1 MHLSRHS
8 DERELKTRGHTAT
21 FIVMTAIW
29 KNRPDLTLRHP
40 DPDAAIA
47 DYLGRLQRAEVAGQ
61 TPPPSILNGLGDAH
75 LDKGDVDS
83 AVDYYRQAAEAYAQT
98 GLHDNAIACCRKIR
112 RHAPGDPRVGLLLGR
127 YLAAK
132 GLRADALA
140 ELEAFVDRQAGAN
153 PRKEAIDAIREIIR
167 LAPDSG
173 DRQEELARLLH
184 EDGQK
189 DAALAAGRG
198 ALEAYRGR
206 GDEDGAER
214 VRQLLGGGIEA
225 PSAGPAGAARR
236 EPPTEP
242 SLPTVPL
249 PISGGPAAPLEI
261 ERTSYS
267 DQEASQTPRQ
277 GDPALGRLTHREQ
290 LALAEAYIEAGREAE
305 ASSTLGLAA
314 AGFRANRHWTE
325 AAEAY
330 RRLAAIGNAAADD
343 FAAWAECARQTGE
356 PSRVLESL
364 SVAAQWCLA
373 RHDSV
378 GARRSAEEMIL
389 IDPQN
394 ATAIEILD
402 QLPQE

>member
-1 MHLSRHS
+1 
-8 DERELKTRGHTAT
+8 
-21 FIVMTAIW
+21 MTAIW
-29 KNRPDLTLRHP
+29 KNRPDLPLRHP

-61 TPPPSILNGLGDAH
+61 TPPPSVLNGLGDAH
-75 LDKGDVDS
+75 LDKGDVES

-98 GLHDNAIACCRKIR
+98 GLYDNAIACCRKIR
-112 RHAPGDPRVGLLLGR
+112 RHAPDDPRVGLILGR

-140 ELEAFVDRQAGAN
+140 ELEAFVDRPAGAN
-153 PRKEAIDAIREIIR
+153 PRKEAIDAIREIVR

-173 DRQEELARLLH
+173 DRQEQLARLLH

-189 DAALAAGRG
+189 DAALAAVP
-198 ALEAYRGR
+198 A
-206 GDEDGAER
+206 
-214 VRQLLGGGIEA
+214 A
-225 PSAGPAGAARR
+225 PARR
-236 EPPTEP
+236 EPAAEP
-242 SLPTVPL
+242 SLPPVPL
-249 PISGGPAAPLEI
+249 PIAGGPAPTLEI
-261 ERTSYS
+261 EHTSYS
-267 DQEASQTPRQ
+267 DQEATQTPRQ
-277 GDPALGRLTHREQ
+277 GDPAVSRLTHREQ
-290 LALAEAYIEAGREAE
+290 LALAEAYIEAGRETE
-305 ASSTLGLAA
+305 ASSTLALAA
-314 AGFRANRHWTE
+314 AGFRADRRWTE

-330 RRLAAIGNAAADD
+330 RRLAAIGNAVADD